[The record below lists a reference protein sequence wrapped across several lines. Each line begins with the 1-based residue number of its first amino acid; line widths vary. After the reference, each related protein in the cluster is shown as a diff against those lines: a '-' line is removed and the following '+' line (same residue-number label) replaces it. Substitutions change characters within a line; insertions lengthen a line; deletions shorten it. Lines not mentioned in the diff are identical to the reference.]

1 MASLNEEKTFM
12 NTTPKKSQ
20 AKRGVVAAGLG
31 LALMTGVGGTF
42 AYWQQST
49 DMGTGNIT
57 AGNLSLSVSGAAWYD
72 CTANGTAAAT
82 DTTTSPVGLTGCSS
96 ISDITTFRMVPGDK
110 LKYVASATPTLVG
123 DNIKADL
130 TATVPATGSGSD
142 LAHWLTI
149 GAGLSGTTS
158 SLTEADSGVAH
169 TAIVSVQLPS
179 TVSNQDGTTTSVSLT
194 SFKLNLVQV
203 P

>member
-1 MASLNEEKTFM
+1 M
-12 NTTPKKSQ
+12 NAAPKKTH

-49 DMGTGNIT
+49 NMGTGNIT
-57 AGNLSLSVSGAAWYD
+57 AGNLSLAVSGSAWYD

-82 DTTTSPVGLTGCSS
+82 DTTTSPVGLSGCSA
-96 ISDITTFRMVPGDK
+96 ISDIATFRMVPGDK
-110 LKYVASATPTLVG
+110 LKYVATATPTLVG
-123 DNIKADL
+123 NNIKADL
-130 TATVPATGSGSD
+130 TATVPATGGGSD
-142 LAHWLTI
+142 LAQWLSI
-149 GAGLSGTTS
+149 GAGISGTGS
-158 SLTEADSGVAH
+158 SLTAADSGVAH

-179 TVSNQDGTTTSVSLT
+179 TVTNQDGATTSVSLT
-194 SFKLNLVQV
+194 DFKLNLVQV

>member
-1 MASLNEEKTFM
+1 M
-12 NTTPKKSQ
+12 NAAPKKTH

-49 DMGTGNIT
+49 NMGTGNIT
-57 AGNLSLSVSGAAWYD
+57 AGNLSLAVSGSAWYD

-82 DTTTSPVGLTGCSS
+82 DTTTSPVGLSGCSA
-96 ISDITTFRMVPGDK
+96 ISDIATFRMVPGDK
-110 LKYVASATPTLVG
+110 LKYVATATPTLVG
-123 DNIKADL
+123 NNIKADL
-130 TATVPATGSGSD
+130 TATVPATGGGSD
-142 LAHWLTI
+142 LAQWLTI
-149 GAGLSGTTS
+149 GAGISGTGS
-158 SLTEADSGVAH
+158 SLTAADSGVAH

-179 TVSNQDGTTTSVSLT
+179 TVTNQDGATTSVSLT
-194 SFKLNLVQV
+194 DFKLNLVQV